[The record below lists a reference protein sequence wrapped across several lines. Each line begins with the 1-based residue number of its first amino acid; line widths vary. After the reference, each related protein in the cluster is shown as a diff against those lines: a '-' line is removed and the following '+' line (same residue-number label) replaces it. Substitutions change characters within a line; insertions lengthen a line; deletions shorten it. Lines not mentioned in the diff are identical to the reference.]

1 MYPHLPLRT
10 AMTVAEERIRQMH
23 RGGSGVVDDLAAD
36 MRDGIG
42 WTGSGTRIDV
52 TPLEHARVQIEALAT
67 TDRDLDDTATTSDQ
81 DMVEGEAAAF
91 VYSAVVGTGIEP
103 SALDDPGFW
112 RYVALAHV
120 WNFAA
125 WREPRAFTPVT
136 VDSVTVA
143 VSRNLGVYVDGRKPD
158 ECVPLRM
165 FLRVRCLG
173 GAPHAHL
180 ASAVRQ
186 GTDFWRSHILRV
198 VAGEHPPIVR
208 ALVRRQAD
216 EATRLSRDPLREF
229 AKQLNRTLVN
239 LAPAVLDDASAD
251 ELVGELWERQST

>member
-23 RGGSGVVDDLAAD
+23 SGESDELGDLATD
-36 MRDGIG
+36 TRDGIG
-42 WTGSGTRIDV
+42 WTGSGSRIDV
-52 TPLEHARVQIEALAT
+52 APLEHARVQIEALAT
-67 TDRDLDDTATTSDQ
+67 TNRDLDGTATAPDQ

-125 WREPRAFTPVT
+125 WREPRAFAPVMVEGGT
-136 VDSVTVA
+136 IA
-143 VSRNLGVYVDGRKPD
+143 ASRNLGVYVDGRNPD

-165 FLRVRCLG
+165 YLRVRCLG
-173 GAPHAHL
+173 GVAHAHL

-216 EATRLSRDPLREF
+216 EATRLNRDPLREF

-239 LAPAVLDDASAD
+239 LAPAMLDDAAAD
-251 ELVGELWERQST
+251 DLVGELWERQST

>member
-10 AMTVAEERIRQMH
+10 AMTVTEERIRQMH
-23 RGGSGVVDDLAAD
+23 RGGSNVLEDLATD
-36 MRDGIG
+36 TRDGIG

-52 TPLEHARVQIEALAT
+52 TPLEHAQVQIEDLVKSNC
-67 TDRDLDDTATTSDQ
+67 DLDGTANASDQ
-81 DMVEGEAAAF
+81 DMVEGEAATI

-112 RYVALAHV
+112 RYVALAHL

-125 WREPRAFTPVT
+125 WREPRAFAPVIAGSGT
-136 VDSVTVA
+136 IA
-143 VSRNLGVYVDGRKPD
+143 ASRKLGVYVDGRKPD

-173 GAPHAHL
+173 GAAHAHL
-180 ASAVRQ
+180 AGAVRQ

-216 EATRLSRDPLREF
+216 EATRLNRDPLREF

-239 LAPAVLDDASAD
+239 LAPATLDDTAAD
-251 ELVGELWERQST
+251 ELVGELWERQSA